1 MRWFDKPRKKTSREI
16 VLEYVKF
23 LKITG
28 YFHLAVKMMYL
39 YSRRYMGASYAPIY
53 KDHSFTYCSTKN
65 LSHNRSMIMFIE
77 SMLCRH
83 TRMYKSVSIALV
95 DFLRLRYS
103 ESIELKELLWLYFEE
118 KHIAN
123 CIINP

>member
-1 MRWFDKPRKKTSREI
+1 MRWFDKPRGKTIREI
-16 VLEYVKF
+16 VLEYIKF

-53 KDHSFTYCSTKN
+53 KDHSFTYCSTQN
-65 LSHNRSMIMFIE
+65 LSHNR

-95 DFLRLRYS
+95 DFLKLRYS